1 MTNSWRRTAAVAGL
15 LLVLPLTQAAP
26 AEAHRGSGELL
37 IRLASLYA
45 ADISESG
52 HDELYMLRSG
62 NGLVWP
68 SQYPGISVAQNDCI
82 VFDSTRAACPP
93 GSNERAAGDH
103 NINWATL
110 MAAPNEQLT
119 LELQE
124 EDLIGDD
131 KLGSVR
137 ITAVEG
143 RSSTVTWAKS
153 GDFEYRFAYGVTTN
167 PWP

>member
-1 MTNSWRRTAAVAGL
+1 MTNLWRRTAAVAGL
-15 LLVLPLTQAAP
+15 LLVLPLMQAAP
-26 AEAHRGSGELL
+26 ASAHRSSGELL
-37 IRLASLYA
+37 IRLISLYA

-68 SQYPGISVAQNDCI
+68 SQYPGISTAQNDCI
-82 VFDSTRAACPP
+82 VFDSSRAACPP
-93 GSNERAAGDH
+93 GSNVRAAGDQ
-103 NINWATL
+103 NINWANLT
-110 MAAPNEQLT
+110 AAPNEQLT

-124 EDLIGDD
+124 EDLVGDD

-137 ITAVEG
+137 ITAVAG
-143 RSSTVTWAKS
+143 RSWELTWAKS
-153 GDFEYRFAYGVTTN
+153 GDFEYRFAYSVTTN